1 MADIESEVRVA
12 VLEVSLKQLIAEIK
26 EHRADSK
33 EQHNNLMSK
42 IAEIDKRLQ
51 IVERW
56 RWMVVGGA
64 IAIGYIAAHLLK

>member
-1 MADIESEVRVA
+1 MADIDSEVRVA

-33 EQHNNLMSK
+33 EQHNHLMSK

-64 IAIGYIAAHLLK
+64 IAVGYLVSHVLK

>member
-1 MADIESEVRVA
+1 MADNDSEVRVA
-12 VLEVSLKQLIAEIK
+12 VLEVSLKQLTMEIK

-33 EQHNNLMSK
+33 EQHNQLMLK
-42 IAEIDKRLQ
+42 ITEIDKRLQ

-64 IAIGYIAAHLLK
+64 IAVGYLVSHVLK

>member
-1 MADIESEVRVA
+1 MDGVESEVRVA

-33 EQHNNLMSK
+33 EQHNHLMSK

-64 IAIGYIAAHLLK
+64 IAVGYLVSHVLK